1 VQVLFTDIVGWT
13 TLVATLSPERTMG
26 MLNSLFSEF
35 DDLAAKHKCTKV
47 ETIGDAYMAVTGTDG
62 APPAEQ
68 AARMARFGLALI
80 AAAAHPRHA
89 LPDGSPLRIRAGMAA
104 GPAVAG
110 VVGRL
115 LPHLSLFGDVVN
127 TASRMESS
135 SLPGYLQATA
145 SVAALL
151 MEPPPLPL
159 LPQEPGAPPPPADDG
174 FTIFPRD
181 GVQIKGKGTMYTFWL
196 VPTGMRPPTTP
207 AATSLPGLHDAGG
220 LPASQSASEAE
231 LHRLLS
237 ELDAP
242 TLADIRSKAATAQRA
257 RGAELSKILSSFR
270 EELKTRDGDDDSGS
284 P

>member
-1 VQVLFTDIVGWT
+1 M
-13 TLVATLSPERTMG
+13 S
-26 MLNSLFSEF
+26 MLNALFSDF
-35 DDLAAKHKCTKV
+35 DDLAAQHKCTKV

-62 APPAEQ
+62 TPPAEQ

-135 SLPGYLQATA
+135 SEPGFLQVTA

-151 MEPPPLPL
+151 K
-159 LPQEPGAPPPPADDG
+159 QAAAAAPPKEPTMPPSADES
-174 FTIFPRD
+174 FAIFPRD
-181 GVQIKGKGTMYTFWL
+181 GVRIKGKGVMFTFWCL
-196 VPTGMRPPTTP
+196 PAGQRPPTSSAESP
-207 AATSLPGLHDAGG
+207 PGLADGHSQ
-220 LPASQSASEAE
+220 ASQSASEVE
-231 LHRLLS
+231 LRRLLS

-242 TLADIRSKAATAQRA
+242 TLADISSKAAAAQRA
-257 RGAELSKILSSFR
+257 RGAELSKMLSSFR
-270 EELKTRDGDDDSGS
+270 EELETRDGDDDDSGS